1 MTAPLASMAD
11 AARTAGVHYDTFR
24 KEWRSYVRDLDFP
37 APVKATRP
45 YRWRPSSLADWQA
58 RRENANAAALRRP
71 AAPIG
76 TPAQA
81 GADVAANE
89 NHTPAPPLR
98 RVDRERGA
106 VLALMTGAQAARL
119 REPSVSAT

>member
-11 AARTAGVHYDTFR
+11 AARAAGVHYDTFR
-24 KEWRSYVRDLDFP
+24 RCWQDMVRDLDFP

-58 RRENANAAALRRP
+58 RREDANAAALRRP
-71 AAPIG
+71 TASA
-76 TPAQA
+76 
-81 GADVAANE
+81 ADVAANE
-89 NHTPAPPLR
+89 NHTPAPPPR